1 MHDTKRLIFDSEL
14 NENMVPYAVPIHMA
28 AGALPNSP
36 IPSLCVL
43 CSKHLIHLALPL
55 EAEGLV
61 DPEFPGDGE
70 EGHAD
75 GDAANVSDH
84 LR

>member
-1 MHDTKRLIFDSEL
+1 
-14 NENMVPYAVPIHMA
+14 MA

-43 CSKHLIHLALPL
+43 YSKHLLHLTLPL
-55 EAEGLV
+55 ETESLV

-84 LR
+84 LF